1 MLESLGVDW
10 KLLLFQIVN
19 FLLLLFILRKVLY
32 KPILNFLENRRKKIE
47 EGLEKSEKFELEWQK
62 IKDIEKEKV
71 SEVEKKAV
79 QMLEKARLDAG
90 KREKEIVE
98 IAQEKSEKIIQEARR
113 DISQEKEKV
122 LEELKKE
129 TADFIVFAAEKIL
142 KRSVRAEDEKAMIKE
157 TIASLKSNL

>member
-19 FLLLLFILRKVLY
+19 FLLLLFVLRKVLY
-32 KPILNFLENRRKKIE
+32 KPVLNFLENRRKKIE
-47 EGLEKSEKFELEWQK
+47 EGLQKAEGFEAEWRK
-62 IKDIEKEKV
+62 IKDIEKEKM

-79 QMLEKARLDAG
+79 QMMEKARLDAE
-90 KREKEIVE
+90 KREKEILE
-98 IAQEKSEKIIQEARR
+98 IARNRSEKLAEEAKK

-129 TADFIVFAAEKIL
+129 TADFIVFATEKIL
-142 KRSVRAEDEKAMIKE
+142 KRSVSDNDEKELIKE
-157 TIASLKSNL
+157 TISSLRKK